1 MLEDIGLMRGLPG
14 MTVVV
19 PADAPTTRSAI
30 LALAEVYGPAYVR
43 LTRENLPTVTDGSF
57 EIGRANELRPG
68 SDLTIVA
75 LGALVARALD
85 VAEELHK
92 VGVEVRILDA
102 ASVKPFDE
110 AAVLRAARDTG
121 ALLVLEEHTV
131 ETGVGSLIA
140 ATTAENYPVPVRRVG
155 VPDVFGESG
164 EGWALMDRFGLSEG
178 RIMEEAW
185 ELLRARGKVH

>member
-1 MLEDIGLMRGLPG
+1 
-14 MTVVV
+14 
-19 PADAPTTRSAI
+19 
-30 LALAEVYGPAYVR
+30 
-43 LTRENLPTVTDGSF
+43 
-57 EIGRANELRPG
+57 
-68 SDLTIVA
+68 
-75 LGALVARALD
+75 
-85 VAEELHK
+85 
-92 VGVEVRILDA
+92 
-102 ASVKPFDE
+102 
-110 AAVLRAARDTG
+110 
-121 ALLVLEEHTV
+121 VLEEHTV